1 MSNQELDISEK
12 FKLIR
17 TRERLTQKE
26 MAELL
31 DMPYNS
37 YKNYEQG
44 SRRGIS
50 ILEIIRILSHE
61 RFKKYLVWFMTGS
74 AKLSVEQKDP
84 Y

>member
-1 MSNQELDISEK
+1 MDNQELDVSEK

-44 SRRGIS
+44 VRRGIS
-50 ILEIIRILSHE
+50 ILEIIRILNHE

-74 AKLSVEQKDP
+74 AKLKVEQKDP

>member
-1 MSNQELDISEK
+1 MENQQVDLSEK

-31 DMPYNS
+31 DLNYQTYS
-37 YKNYEQG
+37 NYERG
-44 SRRGIS
+44 TRRAIS
-50 ILEIIRILSHE
+50 VLEVIKVLNHP
-61 RFKKYLVWFMTGS
+61 RFKKYLVWFITEK
-74 AKLSVEQKDP
+74 ADLDEPQQTP